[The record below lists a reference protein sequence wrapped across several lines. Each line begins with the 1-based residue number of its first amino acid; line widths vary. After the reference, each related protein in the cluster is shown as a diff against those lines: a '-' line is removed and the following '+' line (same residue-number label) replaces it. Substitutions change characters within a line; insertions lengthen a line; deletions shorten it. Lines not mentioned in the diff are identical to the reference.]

1 MGDYTSKVVNSDSW
15 MISDPRVFDC
25 CNCLEFLT
33 TPIFECDNGHIFC
46 STCHSKFG
54 NKCQKCSMDITLK
67 RSRAIENLLQSI
79 KFSCMN
85 EKHGCK
91 ERINYNGMRKHEEEC
106 IYVPCYCPLLGCK
119 FVASS
124 KVLSNHFRQKHAD
137 SRIQFLYDS
146 PFFVTLKSNEGAII
160 LQEQNVGKLF
170 VLNNSTLTVGNA
182 VNICCI
188 GPNSFES
195 KHNYDILAMSPTCKL
210 KLQSFVKNVQ
220 QFTFKAPSSEFLV
233 ISFGSSESQKLEICI
248 TTYVMQINLLRSSG
262 RRFPLTVKSSDTI
275 IDVKKK
281 IHEEEDVPFY

>member
-1 MGDYTSKVVNSDSW
+1 MLAIARNLRKKMFILIDFILTSNYEPNLIILLYVA
-15 MISDPRVFDC
+15 IQ
-25 CNCLEFLT
+25 
-33 TPIFECDNGHIFC
+33 CDNGHIFC

-106 IYVPCYCPLLGCK
+106 LYVPCYCPLLGCE

-124 KVLSNHFRQKHAD
+124 EVLSNHFSQKHAD

-195 KHNYDILAMSPTCKL
+195 KHSYDILAKSPTCKL
-210 KLQSFVKNVQ
+210 KLQSFAKNVQ

-233 ISFGSSESQKLEICI
+233 ISFGSSEPQKLEICI
-248 TTYVMQINLLRSSG
+248 TTHL
-262 RRFPLTVKSSDTI
+262 
-275 IDVKKK
+275 
-281 IHEEEDVPFY
+281 VPPISFSLF

>member
-1 MGDYTSKVVNSDSW
+1 MFILIDFILTSDSEPNL
-15 MISDPRVFDC
+15 IILLYVA
-25 CNCLEFLT
+25 
-33 TPIFECDNGHIFC
+33 IQCDNGHIFC

-106 IYVPCYCPLLGCK
+106 LYVPCYCPLLGCK

-124 KVLSNHFRQKHAD
+124 EVLSNHFRQKHAD
-137 SRIQFLYDS
+137 SRIPFLYDS

-170 VLNNSTLTVGNA
+170 VLNNSNLTVGNA

-195 KHNYDILAMSPTCKL
+195 KHSYDILAKSPTCKL
-210 KLQSFVKNVQ
+210 KLQSFAKNVQ

-233 ISFGSSESQKLEICI
+233 ISLKICI
-248 TTYVMQINLLRSSG
+248 TTYMDGTSHLLFFVLILLF
-262 RRFPLTVKSSDTI
+262 FPN
-275 IDVKKK
+275 
-281 IHEEEDVPFY
+281 